1 MERKIVVIGYT
12 TSGKTTYLTGMYA
25 TMKGGIKNFSLI
37 AKEPDTDERFD
48 ILWHQMV
55 KDGTSPLPTAP
66 TATET
71 PESYVFKLIHNLET
85 EILEFEWIDYPGSF
99 LNRPTTKPYQQL
111 LDVVAEADCLM
122 IIVNGEFL
130 VVNNPAPISSTDY
143 EVRLSNQLTANTE
156 LNAEINCLNAL
167 VIKGIQLPPII
178 IAVTKSDL
186 IDVQYANIF
195 RKVLRERFQA
205 ILEAPGRIVMQ
216 VAVSLGGPIQKNFT
230 PRPTCLE
237 EPVIFASLEIL
248 TKAIRKAQNI
258 IEKYANFIDE
268 HDGFIDC
275 VFRYTDQL
283 EEYRL
288 SIFILR
294 RAIPVWSANCLNLIK
309 AFSVDKTIYIGGT
322 EKKMYEYYDKTIKK
336 ISVRNTFSNW
346 VEITVKSSSQ
356 SRNTLHTYYTRT
368 IEKLSAEFPI
378 KVENHIEPGQ

>member
-1 MERKIVVIGYT
+1 MARKIVVIGYT

-55 KDGTSPLPTAP
+55 KAGNPPLPTAP
-66 TATET
+66 TVTET

-216 VAVSLGGPIQKNFT
+216 VAVSLGGPIEKNFT

-248 TKAIRKAQNI
+248 AKAIRKAQNI
-258 IEKYANFIDE
+258 IKESADFIEKHDSFLDYVIFYSRQNDE
-268 HDGFIDC
+268 AGAKI
-275 VFRYTDQL
+275 
-283 EEYRL
+283 
-288 SIFILR
+288 SILR
-294 RAIPVWSANCLNLIK
+294 EKIPIWVRHCLNLIN
-309 AFSVDKTIYIGGT
+309 AFPDEKIVYIGGVET
-322 EKKMYEYYDKTIKK
+322 NLREHYTRIIKTLSVEQQFSNYLVNCTVDNFQKEYY
-336 ISVRNTFSNW
+336 RND
-346 VEITVKSSSQ
+346 
-356 SRNTLHTYYTRT
+356 YYPET
-368 IEKLSAEFPI
+368 IEKLSTELPI
-378 KVENHIEPGQ
+378 IVGN